1 MNTKPHTVIY
11 QAKNGA
17 IELKGDWTQD
27 TIWASQAQIAELFA
41 VDRSVVTRHIKNIF
55 LDRELDSKVVS
66 AKFAQTTPHGAL
78 KGKTQTKNV
87 TFYNLDIILAVGY
100 RTKSSMAVTFRQWAT
115 QTLKQYITKGYSINK
130 KVLAQ
135 NYDEFLKAIETVKTL
150 IPVNSEVKTSDALE
164 LVKFF
169 AETWFAL
176 DAYDKSDLPQSGLN
190 KSQVEFTADELIQAL
205 VELKQDLYKKKMATK
220 LFGQEKQPNAIAG
233 IVGNIFQSAFGEEI
247 YPSIEEKAAHLLY
260 FIIKNHP
267 LNDGNKRSGAFAFI
281 WLLNKTKTLNTSKI
295 TPQVLTTLTLLVAES
310 DPHNKDQIIGLILQI
325 LK

>member
-1 MNTKPHTVIY
+1 MNTKPHTIIY

-17 IELKGDWTQD
+17 IELKGDLTQD
-27 TIWASQAQIAELFA
+27 TIWANLDQIS
-41 VDRSVVTRHIKNIF
+41 SVFGRDKSVISRHIKNIYK
-55 LDRELDSKVVS
+55 DEELKKDSVVAFFATT
-66 AKFAQTTPHGAL
+66 AKD
-78 KGKTQTKNV
+78 GKTYQV
-87 TFYNLDIILAVGY
+87 EYFNLDMILSIGY
-100 RTKSSMAVTFRQWAT
+100 RVNSKTATKFRQWAT
-115 QTLKQYITKGYSINK
+115 QTLKQHITKGYSINK

-135 NYDEFLKAIETVKTL
+135 NYDEFLKAIEMVKTL
-150 IPVNSEVKTSDALE
+150 IPANSDVKTGDALE
-164 LVKFF
+164 LVKLF

-176 DAYDKSDLPQSGLN
+176 DAYDKSDLPQLGLN
-190 KSQVEFTADELIQAL
+190 KSQVKFTADELIQAL
-205 VELKQDLYKKKMATK
+205 VELKQDLYKKKMATE

>member
-1 MNTKPHTVIY
+1 MNTKSHTIIY

-27 TIWASQAQIAELFA
+27 TIWASQAQITDLFQ
-41 VDRSVVTRHIKNIF
+41 VDQSVVSRHIKNIF
-55 LDRELDSKVVS
+55 KDYEVDKESNMQKMHIANSDKPVNLYSLDV
-66 AKFAQTTPHGAL
+66 
-78 KGKTQTKNV
+78 
-87 TFYNLDIILAVGY
+87 ILGVGY
-100 RTKSSMAVTFRQWAT
+100 RTNSKVAIEFRKWAT
-115 QTLKQYITKGYSINK
+115 QTLKQHITKGYSINK

-164 LVKFF
+164 LVKLF

-176 DAYDKSDLPQSGLN
+176 DAYDKSDLPQLGLN
-190 KSQVEFTADELIQAL
+190 KSQVKFTADELIQAL
-205 VELKQDLYKKKMATK
+205 VELKQDLYKKKMATE

>member
-1 MNTKPHTVIY
+1 MNTKPHTIIY

-17 IELKGDWTQD
+17 IELKGDLTQD
-27 TIWASQAQIAELFA
+27 TIWANLDQIS
-41 VDRSVVTRHIKNIF
+41 SVFGRDKSVISRHIKNIYK
-55 LDRELDSKVVS
+55 DEELKKDSVVAFFATT
-66 AKFAQTTPHGAL
+66 AKD
-78 KGKTQTKNV
+78 GKTYQV
-87 TFYNLDIILAVGY
+87 EYFNLDMILSIGY
-100 RTKSSMAVTFRQWAT
+100 RVNSKTATRFRQWAT
-115 QTLKQYITKGYSINK
+115 QTLKQHITKGYSINK

-150 IPVNSEVKTSDALE
+150 IPVNSEVKTGDALE
-164 LVKFF
+164 LVKLF

-176 DAYDKSDLPQSGLN
+176 DAYDKSDLPQLGLN
-190 KSQVEFTADELIQAL
+190 KSQVKFTADELIQAL
-205 VELKQDLYKKKMATK
+205 VELKQDLYKKKMATE

>member
-1 MNTKPHTVIY
+1 MNTKPHTIIY

-27 TIWASQAQIAELFA
+27 TIWANLDQIS
-41 VDRSVVTRHIKNIF
+41 SVFGRDKSVISRHIKNIYK
-55 LDRELDSKVVS
+55 DEELKKDSVVAFFATT
-66 AKFAQTTPHGAL
+66 AKD
-78 KGKTQTKNV
+78 GKTYQV
-87 TFYNLDIILAVGY
+87 EYFNLDMILSIGY
-100 RTKSSMAVTFRQWAT
+100 RVNSKTATKFRQWAT
-115 QTLKQYITKGYSINK
+115 QTLKQHITKGYSINK

-135 NYDEFLKAIETVKTL
+135 NYDEFLKAIEMVKTL
-150 IPVNSEVKTSDALE
+150 IPANSDVKTGDALE
-164 LVKFF
+164 LVKLF

-176 DAYDKSDLPQSGLN
+176 DAYDKSDLPQLGLN
-190 KSQVEFTADELIQAL
+190 KSQVKFTADELIQAL
-205 VELKQDLYKKKMATK
+205 VELKQDLYKKKMATE

>member
-1 MNTKPHTVIY
+1 MNTKPHTIIY

-27 TIWASQAQIAELFA
+27 TIWASLDQIS
-41 VDRSVVTRHIKNIF
+41 SVFGRDKSVISRHIKNIYK
-55 LDRELDSKVVS
+55 DEELKKDSVVAFFATT
-66 AKFAQTTPHGAL
+66 AKD
-78 KGKTQTKNV
+78 GKIYQV
-87 TFYNLDIILAVGY
+87 EYFNLDMILSIGY
-100 RTKSSMAVTFRQWAT
+100 RVNSKTATKFRQWAT
-115 QTLKQYITKGYSINK
+115 QTLKQYITKGYSINE

-150 IPVNSEVKTSDALE
+150 IPVNSEVKTGDALE

-176 DAYDKSDLPQSGLN
+176 DAYDKSDFPQSGLN
-190 KSQVEFTADELIQAL
+190 KSEVEFNADELIQAL
-205 VELKQDLYKKKMATK
+205 VELKQDLYKKKMATE

-281 WLLNKTKTLNTSKI
+281 WLLNKSKTLNTSKI